1 MVYARSV
8 AVQMREAWVAP
19 DMIQDCGHD
28 VKYYCTRCGG
38 CYRCD
43 HEVRINSSGVV
54 AGVDPTSRVWLCR
67 DGVLR
72 ESIQE
77 QT

>member
-1 MVYARSV
+1 
-8 AVQMREAWVAP
+8 
-19 DMIQDCGHD
+19 MIMSCRHD

-38 CYRCD
+38 CYQCD
-43 HEVRINSSGVV
+43 HEVRLNAGGAV
-54 AGVDPTSRVWLCR
+54 AGVDRAARVWRCR

-72 ESIQE
+72 EAIQE